1 MIISTKFRLY
11 RFLNRFLFS
20 EEKNTL
26 KLRAVGVGED
36 TYVSKKDSEFW
47 LIFFCP
53 SVQIFLK
60 AFSK

>member
-1 MIISTKFRLY
+1 MY
-11 RFLNRFLFS
+11 RFLFS